1 MKGLSFEKGS
11 RYNPPL
17 EKGGRGILI
26 TATSMASDTKTYNLI
41 VILGPTASGKT
52 RLAARLAAGI
62 SAELISADSRQ
73 VYRGMDIGT
82 GKDLAEY
89 VVDGKPVPY
98 HLIDV
103 AEPGHLFS
111 VFEFQQR
118 FYECFREITRRGRMP
133 LVVGGTGLYIE
144 SILREYRM
152 LPVPENASLREELVR
167 QGMEELAA
175 RLLRLNPTLHN
186 TTDLTG
192 RERLIRAI
200 EIAEH
205 SSKHLSK
212 EGMERPDIMPLV
224 IGVRWDRTVLRER
237 ITKRLKERL
246 EQGMIEEVQRLHDS
260 GIPWERLDEMGL
272 EYRYVSLFLQGKL
285 TYEEMFKTLN
295 IRIHQFAKRQETWFR
310 GMERRGI
317 KIHWIDKGDYSL
329 LQELVQKNLP

>member
-1 MKGLSFEKGS
+1 MQTEKK
-11 RYNPPL
+11 R
-17 EKGGRGILI
+17 
-26 TATSMASDTKTYNLI
+26 NLI
-41 VILGPTASGKT
+41 VILGPTATGKT
-52 RLAARLAAGI
+52 RLAARLAATIG
-62 SAELISADSRQ
+62 AALISADSRQ

-82 GKDLAEY
+82 GKDLGEY
-89 VVDGKPVPY
+89 IVDGVPVPY

-118 FYECFREITRRGRMP
+118 FYECFREITAQGRMP
-133 LVVGGTGLYIE
+133 IVVGGTGLYIE

-152 LPVPENASLREELVR
+152 IPVPENAALREQLKG

-175 RLLRLNPTLHN
+175 RLLHMNPVLHN

-192 RERLIRAI
+192 RERLVRAI

-205 SSKHLSK
+205 TSKHGSK
-212 EGMERPDIMPLV
+212 EMIERPDVVPLV

-237 ITKRLKERL
+237 ITSRLKERL
-246 EQGMIEEVQRLHDS
+246 KQGMIEEVQRLHDS
-260 GIPWERLDEMGL
+260 GISWERLDEMGL
-272 EYRYVSLFLQGKL
+272 EYRYVSLYLQGKL

-295 IRIHQFAKRQETWFR
+295 IRIHQFAKRQDTWFR

-317 KIHWIDKGDYSL
+317 TIRWIEGSDEAA
-329 LQELVQKNLP
+329 LQELVKKIIRYPPL

>member
-1 MKGLSFEKGS
+1 MDYNDAMKL
-11 RYNPPL
+11 
-17 EKGGRGILI
+17 
-26 TATSMASDTKTYNLI
+26 DTKNHNLI

-62 SAELISADSRQ
+62 GAELISADSRQ

-89 VVDGKPVPY
+89 IVDGVPVPY

-118 FYECFREITRRGRMP
+118 FYECFREITARGRMP
-133 LVVGGTGLYIE
+133 IVVGGTGLYIE

-152 LPVPENASLREELVR
+152 LPVPENAALREEL
-167 QGMEELAA
+167 QALSMEDLAA
-175 RLLRLNPTLHN
+175 RLLHLNPALHN

-192 RERLIRAI
+192 RERLVRAI

-205 SSKHLSK
+205 TSKHGSK
-212 EGMERPDIMPLV
+212 EVIGRPDIVPLV
-224 IGVRWDRTVLRER
+224 IGVRWERTVLRER
-237 ITKRLKERL
+237 ITSRLKERL

-260 GIPWERLDEMGL
+260 GISWERLDEMGL
-272 EYRYVSLFLQGKL
+272 EYRYVSLHLQGKL
-285 TYEEMFKTLN
+285 TFDGMFKTLN
-295 IRIHQFAKRQETWFR
+295 IRIHQFAKRQDTWFR

-317 KIHWIDKGDYSL
+317 TIHWIEGADEVALMTVVKKG
-329 LQELVQKNLP
+329 

>member
-1 MKGLSFEKGS
+1 
-11 RYNPPL
+11 
-17 EKGGRGILI
+17 
-26 TATSMASDTKTYNLI
+26 MASDTKTYNLI

-62 SAELISADSRQ
+62 GAELISADSRQ

-118 FYECFREITRRGRMP
+118 FYECFREITKRGRMP

-152 LPVPENASLREELVR
+152 LPVPENASLREELAR

-212 EGMERPDIMPLV
+212 EGMERPDIVPLV
-224 IGVRWDRTVLRER
+224 IGVRRDRAVTRER
-237 ITKRLKERL
+237 ITKRLRERL
-246 EQGMIEEVQRLHDS
+246 GQGMIEEVQRLHDS
-260 GIPWERLDEMGL
+260 GISWERLDEMGL

-295 IRIHQFAKRQETWFR
+295 IRIHQFAKRQDTWFR

-317 KIHWIDKGDYSL
+317 TIHWIEGADNEMLRAVVGEKSGW
-329 LQELVQKNLP
+329 QENTKAH

>member
-1 MKGLSFEKGS
+1 METEKA
-11 RYNPPL
+11 R
-17 EKGGRGILI
+17 
-26 TATSMASDTKTYNLI
+26 NLI

-52 RLAARLAAGI
+52 RLAARLAAEIG
-62 SAELISADSRQ
+62 AELISADSRQ

-89 VVDGKPVPY
+89 VVDGKPVTY

-118 FYECFREITRRGRMP
+118 FYECFRQITARGRMP
-133 LVVGGTGLYIE
+133 VVVGGTGLYIE
-144 SILREYRM
+144 SILRDYRM
-152 LPVPENASLREELVR
+152 IPVPENALLRKELE
-167 QGMEELAA
+167 GKAMEELTA
-175 RLLRLNPTLHN
+175 RLLRLNPALHN

-205 SSKHLSK
+205 SSTHETK
-212 EGMERPDIMPLV
+212 EGIVRPEILPLV
-224 IGVRWDRTVLRER
+224 IGVRWNRTELRER
-237 ITKRLKERL
+237 ITRRLNERL
-246 EQGMIEEVQRLHDS
+246 GQGMIEEVQRLRDS
-260 GIPWERLDEMGL
+260 GISWERLDEMGL
-272 EYRYVSLFLQGKL
+272 EYRYVSLYLQGKL

-295 IRIHQFAKRQETWFR
+295 IRIHQFAKRQDTWFR

-317 KIHWIDKGDYSL
+317 TIHWIEGADEVALMAIVTKGPGTR
-329 LQELVQKNLP
+329 V

>member
-1 MKGLSFEKGS
+1 MRTEHK
-11 RYNPPL
+11 RPH
-17 EKGGRGILI
+17 
-26 TATSMASDTKTYNLI
+26 LI
-41 VILGPTASGKT
+41 VILGPTAAGKT
-52 RLAARLAAGI
+52 RLAARLAAWIG
-62 SAELISADSRQ
+62 AELISADSRQ
-73 VYRGMDIGT
+73 IYRGMDIGT

-89 VVDGKPVPY
+89 VVDGVPVPY

-118 FYECFREITRRGRMP
+118 FYECFREITARGMMP
-133 LVVGGTGLYIE
+133 VVVGGTGLYIE

-152 LPVPENASLREELVR
+152 LPVPENAALREEPGKL
-167 QGMEELAA
+167 GMEELAA
-175 RLLRLNPTLHN
+175 KLLHLNPALHN

-205 SSKHLSK
+205 ASRQASRDAI
-212 EGMERPDIMPLV
+212 ERPDIVPLV

-246 EQGMIEEVQRLHDS
+246 DQGMIEEVRRLRDS
-260 GIPWERLDEMGL
+260 GVSWERLDEMGL
-272 EYRYVSLFLQGKL
+272 EYRYVSRYLRG
-285 TYEEMFKTLN
+285 EMSRDEMFKTLN
-295 IRIHQFAKRQETWFR
+295 IRIHQFAKRQDTWFR

-317 KIHWIDKGDYSL
+317 TIRWIEGADEAALREMVLKKVS
-329 LQELVQKNLP
+329 

>member
-1 MKGLSFEKGS
+1 M
-11 RYNPPL
+11 N
-17 EKGGRGILI
+17 
-26 TATSMASDTKTYNLI
+26 YNLI

-62 SAELISADSRQ
+62 GAELISADSRQ

-98 HLIDV
+98 HLVDV

-118 FYECFREITRRGRMP
+118 FYECFREIRSRGRMP
-133 LVVGGTGLYIE
+133 IVVGGTGLYIE
-144 SILREYRM
+144 SILREYQM
-152 LPVPENASLREELVR
+152 LPVAENALLRKEMEG

-175 RLLRLNPTLHN
+175 RLLRLNPSLHN

-205 SSKHLSK
+205 KSKHGSQ
-212 EGMERPDIMPLV
+212 GIERPDIVPLV
-224 IGVRWDRTVLRER
+224 IGLRWDRAVLRKR
-237 ITKRLKERL
+237 ITRRLKERI
-246 EQGMIEEVQRLHDS
+246 EQGMIEEVQRLHDA
-260 GIPWERLDEMGL
+260 GISWERLTEMGL
-272 EYRYVSLFLQGKL
+272 EYRYVSLYMQGKL
-285 TYEEMFKTLN
+285 TYDEMFRTLN
-295 IRIHQFAKRQETWFR
+295 IRIHQFAKRQDTWFR
-310 GMERRGI
+310 GMERRGVT
-317 KIHWIDKGDYSL
+317 IHWIEGADEAALMSVVKK
-329 LQELVQKNLP
+329 ELFT

>member
-1 MKGLSFEKGS
+1 MRIGTNEH
-11 RYNPPL
+11 
-17 EKGGRGILI
+17 
-26 TATSMASDTKTYNLI
+26 NLI

-52 RLAARLAAGI
+52 RLAARLAARI

-89 VVDGKPVPY
+89 IVDGVPVPY

-118 FYECFREITRRGRMP
+118 FYECFREIRARGRMP
-133 LVVGGTGLYIE
+133 IVVGGTGLYIE
-144 SILREYRM
+144 SVLREYRM
-152 LPVPENASLREELVR
+152 PPVLENAALREELEALS
-167 QGMEELAA
+167 MEELAA
-175 RLLRLNPTLHN
+175 RLLHLNPALHN

-205 SSKHLSK
+205 SSKHGS
-212 EGMERPDIMPLV
+212 GDVIQRPDIVPLV
-224 IGVRWDRTVLRER
+224 IGVRWDRPVIRER

-246 EQGMIEEVQRLHDS
+246 DQGMIEEVQSLREAGVSWD
-260 GIPWERLDEMGL
+260 RLDEMGL
-272 EYRYVSLFLQGKL
+272 EYRYVSRYLRG
-285 TYEEMFKTLN
+285 EMSRDEMFKTLN
-295 IRIHQFAKRQETWFR
+295 IRIHQFAKRQDTWFR

-317 KIHWIDKGDYSL
+317 SIHWIEGSDEAAL
-329 LQELVQKNLP
+329 PELVRKIHFRPPSPLRGRGQG

>member
-1 MKGLSFEKGS
+1 M
-11 RYNPPL
+11 
-17 EKGGRGILI
+17 
-26 TATSMASDTKTYNLI
+26 AMSMTTEVKNFNLI

-52 RLAARLAAGI
+52 RLAVRLAADIG
-62 SAELISADSRQ
+62 AELISADSRQ

-89 VVDGKPVPY
+89 IVDGKHIPY

-118 FYECFREITRRGRMP
+118 FYDYFREITKRGRMP
-133 LVVGGTGLYIE
+133 IVVGGTGLYLE
-144 SILREYRM
+144 SVLRDYRM
-152 LPVPENASLREELVR
+152 PPVPENAVLREGLKG

-175 RLLRLNPTLHN
+175 RLLHLNPFLHN

-192 RERLIRAI
+192 RDRLIRAI

-205 SSKHLSK
+205 TFKHGQG
-212 EGMERPDIMPLV
+212 EEIERPDIVPLV
-224 IGVRWDRTVLRER
+224 IGVRWERSVLRER

-246 EQGMIEEVQRLHDS
+246 EQGMIEEVQQLHDS

-272 EYRYVSLFLQGKL
+272 EYRYVSLYLRGDL
-285 TYEEMFKTLN
+285 AYEEMFRTLN
-295 IRIHQFAKRQETWFR
+295 TRIHQFAKRQDTWFR

-317 KIHWIDKGDYSL
+317 TIHWIEGADEAALMVLIKKRPGTR
-329 LQELVQKNLP
+329 V